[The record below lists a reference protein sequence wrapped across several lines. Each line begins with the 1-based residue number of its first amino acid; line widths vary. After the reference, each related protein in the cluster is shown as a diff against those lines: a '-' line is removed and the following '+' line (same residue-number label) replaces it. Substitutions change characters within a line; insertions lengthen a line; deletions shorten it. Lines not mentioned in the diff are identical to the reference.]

1 MRAFRIRGLIAARLL
16 LALLIAATCVN
27 LASAQSVA
35 DFYRGQTITLIVGAN
50 TGGGYDAYARPVSRH
65 LGRFIPGEPNI
76 VVKYMP
82 AAGGLP
88 AANSLYTVASKDG
101 LTMGAVQRHTP
112 FEVLRGNKSIVYDPF
127 KFSWLGSLNSEV
139 SVTMVWSTAPHRKAE
154 DLLIKPLIVGSL
166 GNETDS
172 EIESNAMI
180 RLLGAPLQVIRGYS
194 GTAENLFALEKG
206 EIQGLHGVS
215 WSYVKTRKADWLKD
229 QKIRV
234 LLQTGLNPHPDLKD
248 VATVYALVKS
258 DEVRQVWDLILAPKV
273 RSRPCAAARRA
284 GGTYRRA
291 ALGIRAAGAGP
302 GLSRRNEQDPN
313 RGELHPGRGDRAPDD
328 PRLRF
333 SSGNRRQDGRRD
345 LEQGQSSRPVM
356 VIWRRFQRPQRL
368 QQLFGLADFEP
379 ELSTEE

>member
-1 MRAFRIRGLIAARLL
+1 MRALGVRSLIAFHLL
-16 LALLIAATCVN
+16 LAMPVAMTCVN
-27 LASAQSVA
+27 LAAAQSVA

-65 LGRFIPGEPNI
+65 LGRFILSEPNI

-88 AANSLYTVASKDG
+88 AANSLYTVGSKDG

-139 SVTMVWSTAPHRKAE
+139 SIMMVWSTAAHRKAE
-154 DLLIKPLIVGSL
+154 DLLTKPLIVGSL

-180 RLLGAPLQVIRGYS
+180 RLLGAPIQVIRGYS
-194 GTAENLFALEKG
+194 GTAENLLALEKG

-229 QKIRV
+229 EKIRI
-234 LLQTGLNPHPDLKD
+234 LLQTGLDSHRDLKD
-248 VATVYALVKS
+248 VATVYDLVKS

-273 RSRPCAAARRA
+273 MSRPYVLPPGVPVERV
-284 GGTYRRA
+284 A
-291 ALGIRAAGAGP
+291 ALRTAFERLVKDPAFLAEMNKTQTEVSFVP
-302 GLSRRNEQDPN
+302 GTEIERLISRVYAFPPEIVAKMVDSIANKDKTP
-313 RGELHPGRGDRAPDD
+313 
-328 PRLRF
+328 PR
-333 SSGNRRQDGRRD
+333 
-345 LEQGQSSRPVM
+345 
-356 VIWRRFQRPQRL
+356 
-368 QQLFGLADFEP
+368 
-379 ELSTEE
+379 